1 VLRNPIIVRVRI
13 GQTVLM
19 IILLNLLYREL
30 EEDEEGIQN
39 RNGFMFFLCVFLVMT
54 NMQNVLLSFP
64 IERALFLR
72 E

>member
-1 VLRNPIIVRVRI
+1 MMIIV
-13 GQTVLM
+13 
-19 IILLNLLYREL
+19 LNLLYRQL
-30 EEDEEGIQN
+30 DDDEESIQN
-39 RNGFMFFLCVFLVMT
+39 RNGLMFFICIFLAMT